1 MTQFKYLHT
10 QTEPG
15 QDPEDESNAQADG
28 LSPAE
33 PSGPAGNHHTL
44 FYAIIKPTD
53 SRKSTYVIHGG
64 ARCRTAIHYE
74 SKWSFNLDITCSGCD
89 KIVTTDYNNDLNYT
103 TVKYLIL
110 DLFKTV

>member
-33 PSGPAGNHHTL
+33 PSGPEGNHLTL
-44 FYAIIKPTD
+44 FYTTIKPSD
-53 SRKSTYVIHGG
+53 SDNSPHVVH
-64 ARCRTAIHYE
+64 AN
-74 SKWSFNLDITCSGCD
+74 SNSQ
-89 KIVTTDYNNDLNYT
+89 
-103 TVKYLIL
+103 
-110 DLFKTV
+110 